1 MALAAALEKLTLDT
15 SVPREDDT
23 RQTVLDK
30 LPELTVQ
37 VVLLVAA
44 LSPRG
49 WCGGKVKSA
58 RFARP

>member
-49 WCGGKVKSA
+49 GAVVK
-58 RFARP
+58 